1 MPKLSAHQ
9 ILMLAVMSAVVIAL
23 RALPFLVFRGGRQ
36 KLPPM
41 LDYLGKVL
49 TAAAIAM
56 LCVYSFAGLCDF
68 NNPEYSRMLYAL
80 PATIVTV
87 FLQLTARNPMVSIC
101 GGTACY
107 MLLLHFV

>member
-1 MPKLSAHQ
+1 
-9 ILMLAVMSAVVIAL
+9 MLVVMSAVVIAL

-36 KLPPM
+36 KLPPF

-56 LCVYSFAGLCDF
+56 LCVYSLAGLCDF
-68 NNPEYSRMLYAL
+68 NNPDYSRILYAL

-87 FLQLTARNPMVSIC
+87 FLQVTARNPMVSIC

-107 MLLLHFV
+107 MLILHYI